1 MGKLQPAVKKE
12 TMNIA
17 IYTGVGTVVM
27 FILFFVLCKFI
38 PDTVPFDYTVILGG
52 VGGFTV
58 AVLNFF
64 LMAVTVQKVAS
75 EEDEKR
81 ARSLMKLSFSRRML
95 LQVVWLIAALA
106 APCFFWVAGFLPLLF
121 PSAGIKLVG
130 IIKSKITINKEVDV
144 KQDGNQC

>member
-52 VGGFTV
+52 VGGFIV

-95 LQVVWLIAALA
+95 LQVVWLIVALA
-106 APCFFWVAGFLPLLF
+106 APCFFWVYSMSWRRTSVSVSLRKLKPLALSWSRSELAF
-121 PSAGIKLVG
+121 SMMPL
-130 IIKSKITINKEVDV
+130 
-144 KQDGNQC
+144 